1 MLTKSL
7 GSQGHQPLPRKGCS
21 GSQSFTTYAPYTS
34 LPWRRAWQPTPVF
47 LSGESHGQRS
57 LEGHGAE
64 GREELDMSEYY
75 ILHLQGSQNLK
86 VNMVIL
92 ESNIQATD
100 GLVEDSFV
108 INPTISKFT

>member
-1 MLTKSL
+1 
-7 GSQGHQPLPRKGCS
+7 
-21 GSQSFTTYAPYTS
+21 
-34 LPWRRAWQPTPVF
+34 
-47 LSGESHGQRS
+47 
-57 LEGHGAE
+57 
-64 GREELDMSEYY
+64 MSEYY